1 MMYGME
7 QISNMLENAIRAQKL
22 KMFPVWLVHYYD
34 NTQELMDENLL
45 DAIETFNSMH
55 KRGN

>member
-1 MMYGME
+1 ME